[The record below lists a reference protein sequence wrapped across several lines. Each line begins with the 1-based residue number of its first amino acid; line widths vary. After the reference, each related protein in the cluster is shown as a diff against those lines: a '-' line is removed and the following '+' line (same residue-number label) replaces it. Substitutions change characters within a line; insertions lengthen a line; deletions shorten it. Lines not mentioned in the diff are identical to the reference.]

1 MSLVIFQNNFY
12 MMLLKLLPFRKE
24 GAKES
29 IDNVINYRD
38 NFENIPVEGDQDVP
52 EPRHSNLSMNFD
64 LFSP

>member
-1 MSLVIFQNNFY
+1 
-12 MMLLKLLPFRKE
+12 MMLLKLLPFQEE

-29 IDNVINYRD
+29 IENVINYRD